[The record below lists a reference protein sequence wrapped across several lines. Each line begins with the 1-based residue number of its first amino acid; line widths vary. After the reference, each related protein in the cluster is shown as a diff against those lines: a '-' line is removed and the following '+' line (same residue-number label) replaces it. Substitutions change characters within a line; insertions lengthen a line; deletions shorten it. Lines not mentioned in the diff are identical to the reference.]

1 MRPGEQ
7 IDHYRIDALIS
18 QGKVA
23 HVYRATD
30 IRGNRQVALKI
41 PHPELQSDPVLAE
54 RFQREEDIGMHLDHP
69 GVMKVLADAHRS
81 RLYMV
86 TEWFPGQSLRQ
97 ILSEQKKLPLERAR
111 RIVLGICDALDY
123 IHNRGIVHRDL
134 QPENIM
140 VGVEDRVKLFDFRV
154 AAKADLSRITFTN
167 LSQVIGVSEY
177 ISPEELKGKRDDAR
191 SDLYALGV
199 ILYEMVTGTTP
210 FQGVDPF
217 DRLQRHPVPPR
228 AVDSAISP
236 QLQEV
241 IYRALEP
248 EPKNRYASAKEF
260 AWDLEHLDQVG
271 VEQRPELRDWK
282 RRRISWQRTALVYAA
297 LTLIPLVIFA
307 LLFLFSK
314 H

>member
-1 MRPGEQ
+1 
-7 IDHYRIDALIS
+7 
-18 QGKVA
+18 
-23 HVYRATD
+23 
-30 IRGNRQVALKI
+30 
-41 PHPELQSDPVLAE
+41 
-54 RFQREEDIGMHLDHP
+54 
-69 GVMKVLADAHRS
+69 
-81 RLYMV
+81 
-86 TEWFPGQSLRQ
+86 
-97 ILSEQKKLPLERAR
+97 
-111 RIVLGICDALDY
+111 
-123 IHNRGIVHRDL
+123 
-134 QPENIM
+134 
-140 VGVEDRVKLFDFRV
+140 V
-154 AAKADLSRITFTN
+154 AAKADLTRITFTN

-248 EPKNRYASAKEF
+248 EPKNRYTSAKEF
-260 AWDLEHLDQVG
+260 ARDLEHLDQVG

-297 LTLIPLVIFA
+297 LTLIPLLIFA
-307 LLFLFSK
+307 LLFFFSK